1 MPLLRLAAS
10 RGAGLGSF
18 SPLGRDHSAESGHW
32 FEAQTL
38 DSLSSR
44 ETGQGQGLSAVGT
57 TQPAPGEGTEGPG
70 QTWGHHKT
78 HSLYPPSHPG
88 VTHYTGCRTTLLPK
102 SGSRVQA
109 ALETPTAW
117 GLAAWILRT
126 GYTSK
131 YAKYLTA

>member
-18 SPLGRDHSAESGHW
+18 SPVSRDHSEESGHW

-78 HSLYPPSHPG
+78 HSLYP
-88 VTHYTGCRTTLLPK
+88 RATLVSLI
-102 SGSRVQA
+102 
-109 ALETPTAW
+109 T
-117 GLAAWILRT
+117 LAARPPCSPNLDP
-126 GYTSK
+126 GSK
-131 YAKYLTA
+131 LPLKHPLPGA